1 MTVHELRLISSRRE
15 TYLCRS
21 QTSRRTWWTPG
32 CRSSS
37 SPSLSAAAPA
47 EPSALSAPSAGVP
60 SSALHAHPAPAAS
73 ERRERTERERRRQQW
88 SIVCK
93 LFKSGRTVYLSVAST
108 FMWSWAR
115 LSRLRVVFL
124 MESDDRGTCF
134 LSCSRQCLSWARL
147 QSTTSNN
154 RRCLIHAR
162 DERMFICCSL
172 RHIAIKRSL
181 YLFFSS
187 SLWTD
192 LQSQKETSV
201 FSSWSWWGICALYLN
216 WKSNFTT
223 TPFLVGYQLCNTL
236 TYCHQQLSSC
246 SSVCFSCQRDLG
258 WEAAL
263 KHIHVLPLC
272 KEKKNML

>member
-1 MTVHELRLISSRRE
+1 MSWDSSRVGERP
-15 TYLCRS
+15 TSVGVRPLGGHGGPLAVVPHPLRASLQLLQPNPQLSLLPAQASLHLLCTLILLL
-21 QTSRRTWWTPG
+21 QLLNG
-32 CRSSS
+32 
-37 SPSLSAAAPA
+37 
-47 EPSALSAPSAGVP
+47 GKGQK
-60 SSALHAHPAPAAS
+60 
-73 ERRERTERERRRQQW
+73 ERERRRQQW

-154 RRCLIHAR
+154 RRRLIHAR

-201 FSSWSWWGICALYLN
+201 FLKLVRYL
-216 WKSNFTT
+216 
-223 TPFLVGYQLCNTL
+223 CTL
-236 TYCHQQLSSC
+236 SELKVKLHNHTLSC
-246 SSVCFSCQRDLG
+246 RLSV
-258 WEAAL
+258 
-263 KHIHVLPLC
+263 
-272 KEKKNML
+272 M